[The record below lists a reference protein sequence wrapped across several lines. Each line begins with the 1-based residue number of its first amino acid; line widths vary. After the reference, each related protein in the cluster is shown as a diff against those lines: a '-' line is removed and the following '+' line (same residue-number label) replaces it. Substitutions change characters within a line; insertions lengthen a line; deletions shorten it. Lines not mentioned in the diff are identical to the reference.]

1 MNAEQLEN
9 MGKMYESMGLSREL
23 LDYSKKIADSLKP
36 RFDAIDEIAEYN
48 QMKVIAAM
56 QKNRVSAEHLYGTTG
71 YGYND
76 AGRETLE
83 AVYAD
88 IFHTEDAL
96 VRPQITCGTHALNV
110 ALAANLRPGDELM
123 SPVGKPYDTM
133 DEIIGIRP
141 SKGSLAEYG
150 ITYEQAD
157 LKPDGSF
164 DYDAIKAAINERTK
178 LVTIQRSKGYA
189 QRPTLSVERIGE
201 LIAFIKSIKS
211 DVICMVDNCYGEFV
225 QTIEPSDVGADLIV
239 GSLIKNPGGG
249 LAPCGG
255 YIAGKKEYV
264 EQAAYRLTSPGLGKE
279 VGATLGVNQSF
290 FQGLFMAPVVT
301 AGALKGAIFAA
312 NLYERLGF
320 KVIPNGSEPRF
331 DIIQAIELG
340 SAEGLIAFCKGIQA
354 AAPVDSYVTPEP
366 WDMPGYDSEVI
377 MAAGA
382 FVQGSSI
389 ELSADGPLREP
400 YSVFFQGGL
409 TWYHAKLGI
418 MMSLQKMIDAGVV
431 TLR

>member
-1 MNAEQLEN
+1 MREMYKN
-9 MGKMYESMGLSREL
+9 MGICDEVY
-23 LDYSKKIADSLKP
+23 DYCDNIIKSLHD
-36 RFDAIDEIAEYN
+36 RFEEIDKNAEYN
-48 QMKVIAAM
+48 QMKVIKAM
-56 QKNRVSAEHLYGTTG
+56 QDNKVAEMHLSGTTG

-76 AGRETLE
+76 DGRDTLE
-83 AVYAD
+83 KIYSD
-88 IFHTEDAL
+88 IFKTEDAL
-96 VRPQITCGTHALNV
+96 VRPQIICGTHALNV
-110 ALAANLRPGDELM
+110 ALSSNLRPGDELL

-150 ITYEQAD
+150 ITYAQVD
-157 LKPDGSF
+157 LLPDGGF
-164 DYDAIKAAINERTK
+164 DYEGIKNAINERTK

-189 QRPTLSVERIGE
+189 SRPTLSVERIGE
-201 LIAFIKSIKS
+201 LISFIKSIKP

-225 QTIEPSDVGADLIV
+225 ERIEPSEVGADMIV

-255 YIAGKKEYV
+255 YIAGKKECV
-264 EQAAYRLTSPGLGKE
+264 EQAAYRLSSPGLGKE

-290 FQGLFMAPVVT
+290 YQGLFLSPVVV

-312 NLYERLGF
+312 NVYEKAGF
-320 KVIPNGSEPRF
+320 VVRPDGSEPRY
-331 DIIQAIELG
+331 DIIQAVELG
-340 SAEGLIAFCKGIQA
+340 SADGLLAFCKGIQA
-354 AAPVDSYVTPEP
+354 AAPVDSFVTPEP
-366 WDMPGYDSEVI
+366 WSMPGYDSDVI

-389 ELSADGPLREP
+389 ELSADGPLKEP

-418 MMSLQKMIDAGVV
+418 MMSVQKMFEKDLIK
-431 TLR
+431 L

>member
-1 MNAEQLEN
+1 MREMYKN
-9 MGKMYESMGLSREL
+9 MGICDEVY
-23 LDYSKKIADSLKP
+23 DYCDNIIKSLHD
-36 RFDAIDEIAEYN
+36 RFEEIDKNAEYN
-48 QMKVIAAM
+48 QMKVIKAM
-56 QKNRVSAEHLYGTTG
+56 QDNKVAEMHLSGTTG

-76 AGRETLE
+76 DGRDTLE
-83 AVYAD
+83 KIYSD
-88 IFHTEDAL
+88 IFKTEDAL
-96 VRPQITCGTHALNV
+96 VRPQIICGTHALNV
-110 ALAANLRPGDELM
+110 ALSSNLRPGDELL

-150 ITYEQAD
+150 ITYAQVD
-157 LKPDGSF
+157 LLPDGGF
-164 DYDAIKAAINERTK
+164 DYEGIKNAINERTK

-189 QRPTLSVERIGE
+189 SRPTLSVERIGE
-201 LIAFIKSIKS
+201 LISFIKSIKP

-225 QTIEPSDVGADLIV
+225 ERIEPSEVGADMIV

-255 YIAGKKEYV
+255 YIAGKKECV
-264 EQAAYRLTSPGLGKE
+264 EQAAYRLSSPGLGKE
-279 VGATLGVNQSF
+279 VGATLGVNQRF
-290 FQGLFMAPVVT
+290 YQGLFLSPVVV

-312 NLYERLGF
+312 NVYEKAGF
-320 KVIPNGSEPRF
+320 VVRPDGSEPRY
-331 DIIQAIELG
+331 DIIQAVELG
-340 SAEGLIAFCKGIQA
+340 SADGLLAFCKGIQA
-354 AAPVDSYVTPEP
+354 AAPVDSFVTPEP
-366 WDMPGYDSEVI
+366 WPMPGYDSDVI

-389 ELSADGPLREP
+389 ELSADGPLKEP

-418 MMSLQKMIDAGVV
+418 MMSVQKMFEKDLIK
-431 TLR
+431 L